1 MTPDNPPSTTPT
13 LTELIDNP
21 ALLSEE
27 TLPRLQAIVDERPEY
42 QAARML
48 LVQNLY
54 LLHHPGFTA
63 QLRKAALMLPHPE
76 GLYQLIEPQLMPE
89 TLRKQDAHTPPTG
102 RTDALIDQFLAGNT
116 QAEAPTPTSAPN
128 ALPSLSD
135 VTSDYAAFLALQ
147 PDQPNDEETTEE
159 MARKAQLIEQF
170 IQQTKGQQRYQLP
183 ELPDEET
190 NS

>member
-1 MTPDNPPSTTPT
+1 MRMMNNTI
-13 LTELIDNP
+13 TELINNP

-27 TLPRLQAIVDERPEY
+27 TLTQLQAIVDEHPEY

-54 LLHHPGFTA
+54 LLHSPEFTT

-76 GLYQLIEPQLMPE
+76 VLYDLVEPSLMQQAPH
-89 TLRKQDAHTPPTG
+89 KQGANSPATE
-102 RTDALIDQFLAGNT
+102 RTAALIDQFLASNT
-116 QAEAPTPTSAPN
+116 QTETATQTSSPTD
-128 ALPSLSD
+128 LPSLAD
-135 VTSDYAAFLALQ
+135 VTTDYAAFLAQQ

-170 IQQTKGQQRYQLP
+170 IEQTKGQQRYQLP
-183 ELPDEET
+183 ELPEE
-190 NS
+190 